1 MVMEY
6 LAEFWDNFLVYL
18 NNQPPGWV
26 YFFLFMGAFLE
37 NVVPPIPGDT
47 LIVFGAYLA
56 GIGVIQVW
64 PAYIAMY
71 VGSAMGCL
79 LVYGMAYV
87 KGRDFFLRLER
98 RFFDESKI
106 EVAEVW
112 FEKYGI
118 RIVIFNRFLP
128 TVRAFVG
135 IVAGIIRMNP
145 VRMTLYVAIG
155 VFLWNSL
162 LVYFGLMVGENW
174 QLVVTVLRTY
184 NQVVITLVLVVGGA
198 YYGWKVLEAAEVGTK
213 RRWRRRAGEQSS
225 RRSLICVF
233 CSSPLCLNAKRK

>member
-6 LAEFWDNFLVYL
+6 LAEFWNNFLVYL

-106 EVAEVW
+106 EVAEIW

-198 YYGWKVLEAAEVGTK
+198 YYGWKYWK
-213 RRWRRRAGEQSS
+213 RRKSEPKEDGAGAQANSRAGE
-225 RRSLICVF
+225 
-233 CSSPLCLNAKRK
+233 A

>member
-106 EVAEVW
+106 EVAEIW

-135 IVAGIIRMNP
+135 IVSGIIRMNP

-184 NQVVITLVLVVGGA
+184 NQVVITLVLVAGGA
-198 YYGWKVLEAAEVGTK
+198 YYGWKYWK
-213 RRWRRRAGEQSS
+213 RRKSEPKEDGAGTQANSRAGE
-225 RRSLICVF
+225 
-233 CSSPLCLNAKRK
+233 A

>member
-106 EVAEVW
+106 EVAEIW

-198 YYGWKVLEAAEVGTK
+198 YYGWKYWK
-213 RRWRRRAGEQSS
+213 RRKSEPKEDGAGAQANSRAGE
-225 RRSLICVF
+225 
-233 CSSPLCLNAKRK
+233 A

>member
-106 EVAEVW
+106 EVAEIW
-112 FEKYGI
+112 FDKYGI

-198 YYGWKVLEAAEVGTK
+198 YYGWKYWK
-213 RRWRRRAGEQSS
+213 RRTSEPKEDGAGAQANSRAGE
-225 RRSLICVF
+225 
-233 CSSPLCLNAKRK
+233 A